1 MYVSGKF
8 TATLQN
14 QHNEVR
20 DLISGP
26 GNYTCSTQ
34 ISQVCGRKTML
45 ANKLTCLLSKG
56 SKIVA

>member
-20 DLISGP
+20 DHISGP
-26 GNYTCSTQ
+26 GNY
-34 ISQVCGRKTML
+34 M
-45 ANKLTCLLSKG
+45 
-56 SKIVA
+56 

>member
-26 GNYTCSTQ
+26 SNYMSHSNLTSLWTE
-34 ISQVCGRKTML
+34 TML

-56 SKIVA
+56 SKIVV

>member
-26 GNYTCSTQ
+26 SNYMQHSNLTSLWTE
-34 ISQVCGRKTML
+34 TML